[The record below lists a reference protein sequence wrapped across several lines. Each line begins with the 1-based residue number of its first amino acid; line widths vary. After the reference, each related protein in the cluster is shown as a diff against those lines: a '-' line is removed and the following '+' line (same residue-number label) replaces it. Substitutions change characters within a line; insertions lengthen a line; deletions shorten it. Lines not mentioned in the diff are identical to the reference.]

1 MLYKTRGIVFKYFKY
16 GDTSIIAKVYTE
28 EFGLQSYIVN
38 GARSAKSKGKI
49 AFYQPLTLLNLVV
62 YKKQNSG
69 INRVSEVQCQYPL
82 TTIPYNI
89 IKSSI
94 GVFISELLYKC
105 IKEDES
111 DPPLFQFLN
120 QSILILD
127 ELEDDYHNFHVLFMI
142 KLSNYLGFGISSAD
156 EFSYL
161 HNEAIMTSLQQFIAS
176 DYNSALIVSNSVRR
190 ELLDILL
197 DFYKTHIDSLR
208 ELKSMKI
215 LKSVLATI

>member
-105 IKEDES
+105 IKEDDS

-161 HNEAIMTSLQQFIAS
+161 HNEAIMSSLKQFIAS